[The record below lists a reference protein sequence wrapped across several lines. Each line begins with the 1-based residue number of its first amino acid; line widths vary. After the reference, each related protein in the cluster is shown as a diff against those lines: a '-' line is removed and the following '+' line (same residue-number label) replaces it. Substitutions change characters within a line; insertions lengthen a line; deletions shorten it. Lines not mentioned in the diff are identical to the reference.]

1 MYRFLSIC
9 LLACSWGLP
18 TLGQSL
24 PGSRGNP
31 LVFADHNLFI
41 RQQNGV
47 YGIGDSANF
56 WLSNSPKGDTAF
68 HVGNRHF
75 AMRTADGLYTLFD
88 EQFRMEKAHL
98 SELKLFSH
106 YVFLKEAK
114 GWTIFSEDE
123 DSKTI
128 YYDSIR
134 IAGNSVLL
142 YKGGKQGLLYLNDM
156 REFTIPAQY
165 DKAGPYYE
173 GVLLIDHGKLGWQGA
188 FDIPVAYD
196 HIYQERP
203 DMMAAQNKEGTVYY
217 SYDTG
222 KPLAAEPGD
231 SIVFYDRCYK
241 RVRGRIQSIFR
252 ISDNSLVAEIGGEQI
267 HPYSFE
273 IAYRQS
279 EYCVIG
285 RDTACALYRNGKQL
299 TEFSYR
305 NILPESSIAP
315 PFFRVLQKG
324 GVGVILENGEVQLSS
339 QYTDVLN
346 RIGNYYIVRRG
357 SGLGLVSVGD
367 TVLLPCEY
375 RNITFCNGTYLY
387 LSKDGTHFAL
397 YNYITRKV
405 ISPYKYR
412 DFWIDR
418 TFIIAKQTTTGDIYY
433 NDEALMSDVY
443 DAEVNGQTAKGYK
456 NGKIY
461 IGSVGKTGWESYEY
475 EIPSYKVKAEKEYQ
489 HFLES
494 TWLNDSDDMYDYA
507 SGKWGVFSYNTGNWS
522 SKPLAH
528 GGNDPH
534 LCRLLDFPSD
544 SALSWQGLNFYLRK
558 KISPIS
564 VAWQRKSKY
573 SWIDTHLYNYS
584 ANDQELTTIVVSPL
598 CYTEPGAGRCLK
610 NYPSAVINTGFPT
623 YTNKTLLAESGRV
636 KVGSYGQIGLS
647 AFITQMSSSG
657 NIHPAG
663 LKDYE
668 TLIDP
673 RLFVSISGAT
683 EHVLQISNR
692 VKHISAQSGF
702 EWVDPEHLNP
712 VICRVAGKY
721 GLLSDTGSYL
731 LKPEYES
738 LDPIGGY
745 GAAMYQ
751 VGVRGSSYRLYYPES
766 NTYSKEIK
774 QLLSFKGPYLLIKA
788 DSTRLAVLDH
798 RLDTLL
804 ISSGA
809 ITLLEDS
816 GYVLKKDGISYI
828 YKKRRLL
835 FSHNGDAT
843 EKINEGHYLIS
854 NSRGQYILSPK
865 GDTIYQSK
873 QAIRYVPLGNNY
885 LIDSGQDRTVF
896 DLSDK
901 AVCRFEKEPYLVTDK
916 KHLIVKEKESVVLLK
931 KNGTNQV
938 RVKGR
943 YTKATGLYVIT
954 RNPKNKQVYDYSGS
968 LLVSKALKVKAIN
981 ERYFSYQLGKK
992 FTLYDVITGE
1002 KRPIERLGVS
1012 ISKEGLEYDGSDEE
1026 DDSTQVVE
1034 TIEELYSI
1042 VSYKGKYGLK
1052 KEEKLILPYNFFH
1065 IQKADDVFLVQDK
1078 IEYKL
1083 YDLFSNTF
1091 ITNDSYE
1098 SVYPYKFSFQVWKDG
1113 KMYYINR

>member
-1 MYRFLSIC
+1 MYRFLLIC
-9 LLACSWGLP
+9 LLVCSRGLP

-31 LVFADHNLFI
+31 FVFDLFI

-68 HVGNRHF
+68 HVGDSRF
-75 AMRTADGLYTLFD
+75 AIRGADGLYSLIDELFKV
-88 EQFRMEKAHL
+88 EKAQL
-98 SELKLFSH
+98 SELKTFGRFI
-106 YVFLKEAK
+106 FLKERK

-123 DSKTI
+123 DSNPI

-134 IAGNSVLL
+134 IAGSSALL
-142 YKGGKQGLLYLNDM
+142 YKNGKQGLLYLTGVG
-156 REFTIPAQY
+156 EFMIPAQY

-173 GVLLIDHGKLGWQGA
+173 GVLLIDHGKLGWKGA

-203 DMMAAQNKEGTVYY
+203 DIMAAQNKDGTVYY

-222 KPLAAEPGD
+222 KPLEAEPGD

-241 RVRGRIQSIFR
+241 RVRGRMQSIFR
-252 ISDNSLVAEIGGEQI
+252 ISDNSLVAEIEGEQI

-273 IAYRQS
+273 RSYRQS

-285 RDTACALYRNGKQL
+285 RDTACALYRNGRQL

-387 LSKDGTHFAL
+387 LSKDGTYFAL

-412 DFWIDR
+412 NFWIDR
-418 TFIIAKQTTTGDIYY
+418 SFIIAKQTTTGDIYY
-433 NDEALMSDVY
+433 NDEAMMTDLY

-456 NGKIY
+456 NGKVY

-475 EIPSYKVKAEKEYQ
+475 EIPSYKVKAGKDYPHYLQ
-489 HFLES
+489 S
-494 TWLNDSDDMYDYA
+494 AWLQDIGNVYDYA
-507 SGKWGVFSYNTGNWS
+507 SGKWGVFSYS
-522 SKPLAH
+522 SGKWKHAPLAH
-528 GGNDPH
+528 GGDDPH
-534 LCRLLDFPSD
+534 ACRLLDFPAD
-544 SALSWQGLNFYLRK
+544 SNLSWQGLNFHLRK
-558 KISPIS
+558 KISPIA
-564 VAWQRKSKY
+564 VAWDRKSKY
-573 SWIDTHLYNYS
+573 SWIDTHDYTYTS
-584 ANDQELTTIVVSPL
+584 DDTERSSVAVSPL
-598 CYTEPGAGRCLK
+598 CYTEPGMGRCLS
-610 NYPSAVINTGFPT
+610 NFMPAVVNTGFPG
-623 YTNKTLLAESGRV
+623 YTNKTVLAEGGRV
-636 KVGSYGQIGLS
+636 KVGHYGQIGLS

-663 LKDYE
+663 LQDYE

-683 EHVLQISNR
+683 EHVLQVSNC

-702 EWVDPEHLNP
+702 EWVDPEHPNP
-712 VICRVAGKY
+712 MICRVAGKY

-738 LDPIGGY
+738 IDPIGGRGSAVY
-745 GAAMYQ
+745 R

-766 NTYSKEIK
+766 DTYSKEIA
-774 QLLSFKGPYLLIKA
+774 QLLSFKGPCLLIKA

-816 GYVLKKDGISYI
+816 GYVLKKEGISYV
-828 YKKRRLL
+828 YKNRRLL
-835 FSHNGDAT
+835 FSHNGGAT
-843 EKINEGHYLIS
+843 EKINEGHYLVS
-854 NSRGQYILSPK
+854 NSSGHYILSPK

-885 LIDSGQDRTVF
+885 LLDSGQDRTVF

-901 AVCRFEKEPYLVTDK
+901 AVCRFGKEPYLVTDK
-916 KHLIVKEKESVVLLK
+916 KHLIVKEKESVVLLE
-931 KNGTNQV
+931 KNGTKPV
-938 RVKGR
+938 RLKGR
-943 YTKATGLYVIT
+943 YARATGLYVIT
-954 RNPKNKQVYDYSGS
+954 RNAKNKQVYDYPGN
-968 LLVSKALKVKAIN
+968 LLVNKALKVKAIN
-981 ERYFSYQLGKK
+981 DRYFSYQLGKK
-992 FTLYDVITGE
+992 FRLYDVLTGE

-1034 TIEELYSI
+1034 SIEELYSI
-1042 VSYKGKYGLK
+1042 VGYRGKYGLK
-1052 KEEKLILPYNFFH
+1052 KAEKLILPYGFFH

-1078 IEYKL
+1078 IEYRL

-1098 SVYPYKFSFQVWKDG
+1098 SVYPCKVWFQVWRNG
-1113 KMYYINR
+1113 KMSYIKR